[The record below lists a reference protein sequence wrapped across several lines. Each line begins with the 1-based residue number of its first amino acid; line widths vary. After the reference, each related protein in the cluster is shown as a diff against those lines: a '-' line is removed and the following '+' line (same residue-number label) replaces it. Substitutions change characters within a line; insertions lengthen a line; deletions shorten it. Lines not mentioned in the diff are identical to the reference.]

1 MNDLRLERD
10 GRGDSLRLRSLEMS
24 DAAFLMELNNDL
36 EIARLVVGNPRQV
49 TLEEQLRWMEGVKTE
64 TRVKRFIVE
73 CDGEAA
79 GTVII
84 SDIDAANLT
93 ANVNIKL
100 HKNAR
105 GKGVGKRSVRLA
117 TKYCLESLGLY
128 CLTAHVLAYNE
139 ASLALF
145 ASCGFVKEGVLR
157 SRAIKNG
164 ERCDLVSFSITR
176 DDFER
181 LNAAN

>member
-1 MNDLRLERD
+1 MN
-10 GRGDSLRLRSLEMS
+10 RLRSESAGSCVALRELEAS

-36 EIARLVVGNPRQV
+36 EIARFVVGNPRQV

-73 CDGEAA
+73 LDGASV

-84 SDIDAANLT
+84 SDIDRANLT

-100 HKNAR
+100 QKSAR

-117 TKYCLESLGLY
+117 LKYCFEVLGVF
-128 CLTAHVLAYNE
+128 CATAHVLAYNE

-145 ASCGFVKEGVLR
+145 AACGFVNEGVMR

-164 ERCDLVSFSITR
+164 ERCDLVSFSILR
-176 DDFER
+176 DEFER
-181 LNAAN
+181 GTNDAN